1 MSENIKYFLYVRKS
15 QESEDRQVQSLD
27 DQINVMKSKA
37 DYLWLDIVWTFI
49 ESKSAKAPWRE
60 EFNNMIL
67 QINQWKATGI
77 ITWKLDRLSRNPI
90 DTGSV
95 QYMLQTGK
103 INRIITND
111 REYNPVDAGLL
122 MSVETGMANQ
132 YILDLKKN
140 VLRGMNSKYEKGIR
154 PTRVPLWYIN
164 NKWERTIEIDPERFP
179 IVRKIWDL
187 MLTWSLTVPKINK
200 IATQEYWLKM
210 RPGKRNTKTNTL
222 SINGTFALFHNIFYT
237 WHYYYKWEL
246 IKWIH
251 VPMITLT
258 EYDRVQEILWV
269 RGKTRAKTYE
279 FPFTWMM
286 KCWECG
292 CSITAEIKR
301 KYIKEINQER
311 EYTYYH
317 CSKKSLHMK
326 CTQKSIKAHDLEFQ
340 LINLISRIEIID
352 SFKEWGLGIL
362 KSDFE
367 KDSEF
372 ITTQIKS
379 LNTAILKEEWELS
392 KLTSLV
398 IRWLIDEEE
407 FLSEKNKYRDSIRK
421 LKQERIKLEEKWD
434 NVWDVTFK
442 IFDFI
447 SKMKE
452 RFVNGSISDKKL
464 ILTTLGKN
472 FVIFDGKVT
481 TELNPWFRVI
491 SEDIKDKKWGIGRL
505 EPINKGISIL
515 NTDARNEVNTL
526 WFGM

>member
-1 MSENIKYFLYVRKS
+1 MTENIQYFLYARKS
-15 QESEDRQVQSLD
+15 QESEDRQVQSLE

-37 DYLWLDIVWTFI
+37 ISLWLDIVWTFI

-122 MSVETGMANQ
+122 MSVETWMANQ

-164 NKWERTIEIDPERFP
+164 NKGERTIEIDPERFP
-179 IVRKIWDL
+179 IVRKVWDL
-187 MLTWSLTVPKINK
+187 MLTGSLTVPKINK
-200 IATQEYWLKM
+200 IVNEEYWLRT
-210 RPGKRNTKTNTL
+210 RPGKKSTKDNTL
-222 SINGTFALFHNIFYT
+222 SLAGTFALLHNIFYSG
-237 WHYYYKWEL
+237 HYYYKWEL
-246 IKWIH
+246 IKGTH

-258 EYDRVQEILWV
+258 EYDRVQDILWA
-269 RGKTRAKTYE
+269 RGKPRPKTYE

-292 CSITAEIKR
+292 CSITAEMKK
-301 KYIKEINQER
+301 KYIKETNQEK
-311 EYTYYH
+311 EYIYYH
-317 CSKKSLHMK
+317 CTKKRRHLRCS
-326 CTQKSIKAHDLEFQ
+326 QKYLNAYDLEVQ
-340 LINLISRIEIID
+340 IIDLISRIEIID
-352 SFKEWGLGIL
+352 SFKEWGLSIL
-362 KSDFE
+362 KNDFE
-367 KDSEF
+367 KDSIF
-372 ITTQIKS
+372 ITSQIKS
-379 LNTAILKEEWELS
+379 LNSSILKEEWELS

-464 ILTTLGKN
+464 ILTTLGRN
-472 FVIFDGKVT
+472 FVISDGKVAI
-481 TELNPWFRVI
+481 ELNPWFRVI
-491 SEDIKDKKWGIGRL
+491 SEDLKDKKWGIGRL
-505 EPINKGISIL
+505 EPNNKSINMHD
-515 NTDARNEVNTL
+515 TDARKEFIWL